1 MLEIFFQYASVWVP
15 TLPCMVLY
23 PEASLMHST
32 HFLPQAHSLQGLRDN
47 KQAVLLWCGK
57 CQIQY
62 ECYGSTLKGQRIHTM
77 NPGRLPGRS
86 DVRVRPDA

>member
-32 HFLPQAHSLQGLRDN
+32 HFLPQAHSLLGAQG
-47 KQAVLLWCGK
+47 QQTGCSAVVW
-57 CQIQY
+57 Q
-62 ECYGSTLKGQRIHTM
+62 
-77 NPGRLPGRS
+77 
-86 DVRVRPDA
+86 VPDTV